1 MPDDSRTAETR
12 PSPDALL
19 EHAEREERGRLRI
32 FLGAAP
38 GVGKTYEMLMSGR
51 ARLADGV
58 DVVIGVVETH
68 GRKETQTLVEGYEVV
83 PRLEIDYKGRILE
96 EMDLDAILA
105 RHPALV
111 LVDELAH
118 TNAPGSRHPKRY
130 LDVQEILT
138 LGIDVYTTLN
148 IQHVE
153 SLNDVVAQITRVRVR
168 ETVPDS
174 IIDQADDIEI
184 IDLTP
189 DDLIKRL
196 EEGKVYIP
204 STAQR
209 AIENYFSPG
218 NLTALRELALR
229 RTAQRVDEQLLT
241 HMQAH
246 AIPGPWAA
254 GERVLV
260 CVDARPGG
268 AARVRYARR
277 LADRLRAPW
286 TALHVDTPRSAA
298 MPEEDKDRL
307 ATQLRL
313 AEQLGAE
320 VTTIPGQNVAQ
331 DIVRH
336 ATANNFTHI
345 VIGRPTRSRWRELI
359 EGSLTYDLIRN
370 AGDISVHVIS
380 GNERNAE
387 AMSRTVKAADE
398 QWQFEIWP
406 YLRATAYV
414 VGSLAFAVLLD
425 QFLDVRNLAVIF
437 LIGVLTS
444 AVTGGLW
451 PALYTCLIS
460 AVAFNYFFLEP
471 RYTLTI
477 EDPESIVALAVFLV
491 VAVIASNLTARVQR
505 QAVAARSRARAT
517 EDIYLFS
524 KKLAGAGTLDDVLW
538 ATAFQIASMLKL
550 RVVLLLP
557 EDGTIAVK
565 AGYPPDDTLAEADI
579 AAARWAWEHNRAA
592 GRGADTLPGAKR
604 LYLPLR
610 TGRTAV
616 GVVGLDN
623 DKQGPLLT
631 PEQQRLLDALADQAA
646 VAIERIQLVADV
658 DRAKL
663 AAEADRLRSALL
675 TSISHDLKTPLAAIM
690 GAAGTLRDFEAALPE
705 QDRTELLSTVLDEA
719 ERLNRFIANLLD
731 MTKIESGTMEPNYA
745 FHYLGDIVG
754 SALHRARKIVREH
767 KTEIDIPSDLP
778 MLPVDPVLF
787 EQVLFNLLDN
797 AAKYAPP
804 GSTIRLQAWADNGFI
819 ILQIMDEGPG
829 IPPADLKRVFDTF
842 YRVRKGDQ
850 VRAGTGLG
858 LSICR
863 GFIEAMGGTL
873 SAANRSDRPGAV
885 FTIKMQLV
893 PAELPNLGEPE
904 AGHQNTDDLP

>member
-138 LGIDVYTTLN
+138 HGIDVYTTLN

-153 SLNDVVAQITRVRVR
+153 SLNDVVTQITRVRVR

-451 PALYTCLIS
+451 PALYACLIS
-460 AVAFNYFFLEP
+460 AIAFNYFFLEP

-778 MLPVDPVLF
+778 MLRVDPVLF

>member
-1 MPDDSRTAETR
+1 MPDDRTDSQNR

-19 EHAEREERGRLRI
+19 EHAEREGRGRLRI

-38 GVGKTYEMLMSGR
+38 GVGKTYEMLMAGR
-51 ARLADGV
+51 AQRADDI
-58 DVVIGVVETH
+58 DVVIGIVETH
-68 GRKETQTLVEGYEVV
+68 GRKETQALVDGYEVIAR
-83 PRLEIDYKGRILE
+83 RLVEYRGQTLD
-96 EMDLDAILA
+96 EMDIDAILK
-105 RHPALV
+105 RRPDLV

-130 LDVQEILT
+130 LDVQEILAQ
-138 LGIDVYTTLN
+138 GIDVYTTLN

-174 IIDQADDIEI
+174 IIDEADDIEI

-196 EEGKVYIP
+196 RDGKVYFP
-204 STAQR
+204 NTAQR

-229 RTAQRVDEQLLT
+229 RTAQRVDEQLLN
-241 HMQAH
+241 HMQSH

-254 GERVLV
+254 GERVLA
-260 CVDARPGG
+260 CVDSQPGG
-268 AARVRYARR
+268 AARIRYARR

-286 TALHVDTPRSAA
+286 TALHVDTPRLAGLS
-298 MPEEDKDRL
+298 EEDKDRL
-307 ATQLRL
+307 ARNLRL

-320 VTTIPGQNVAQ
+320 IATIPGQDVAQ

-380 GNERNAE
+380 GAERDADMPS
-387 AMSRTVKAADE
+387 ARVKAAPE
-398 QWQFEIWP
+398 PKPFQIWP
-406 YLRATAYV
+406 YLFSTAYV
-414 VGSLAFAVLLD
+414 ASALAVSSILD
-425 QFLDVRNLAVIF
+425 QFLDVRNLASV
-437 LIGVLTS
+437 LLLAVLTS
-444 AVTGGLW
+444 AVTFGLW
-451 PALYTCLIS
+451 PALYACFLS
-460 AVAFNYFFLEP
+460 ALAFNFFFLEP

-477 EDPESIVALAVFLV
+477 REPESIVAFTVFLV

-517 EDIYLFS
+517 EDIYSFS

-538 ATAFQIASMLKL
+538 ATAFQIASMLKV

-557 EDGTIAVK
+557 ENGTITVK

-610 TGRTAV
+610 TGRTAI

-646 VAIERIQLVADV
+646 VAIERVQLVADV
-658 DRAKL
+658 DRARL

-690 GAAGTLRDFEAALPE
+690 GAAGTLKEFAPQLPE
-705 QDRTELLSTVLDEA
+705 TDRVELLSTVVSES

-731 MTKIESGTMEPNYA
+731 MTRIESGAMEPNDA
-745 FHYLGDIVG
+745 FHYVGDIVG
-754 SALHRARKIVREH
+754 SALNRAQKITIEH
-767 KTEIDIPSDLP
+767 KIETDIPADLP
-778 MLPVDPVLF
+778 MLRLDPVLF
-787 EQVLFNLLDN
+787 EQALFNLLDN
-797 AAKYAPP
+797 AAKYASP
-804 GSTIRLQAWADNGFI
+804 GSAIRLQAWVDNGAV
-819 ILQIMDEGPG
+819 ILQVMDEGPG
-829 IPPADLKRVFDTF
+829 IPPDDLERVFDTF
-842 YRVRKGDQ
+842 YRVRKRDQ

-858 LSICR
+858 LSISR
-863 GFIEAMGGTL
+863 GFIEAMGGMIA
-873 SAANRSDRPGAV
+873 AANRTDRQGAI
-885 FTIKMQLV
+885 FTIRMPV
-893 PAELPNLGEPE
+893 PADLPVLGAPL
-904 AGHQNTDDLP
+904 TDDAA

>member
-1 MPDDSRTAETR
+1 MPDDRTNHETR

-19 EHAEREERGRLRI
+19 EHAEREGRGRLRI

-38 GVGKTYEMLMSGR
+38 GVGKTYEMLMAGR
-51 ARLADGV
+51 ARRADGI

-68 GRKETQTLVEGYEVV
+68 GRKETQALVDGYEVI
-83 PRLEIDYKGRILE
+83 PRREVEYRGRTLD
-96 EMDLDAILA
+96 EMDIDAILK
-105 RHPALV
+105 RRPELV

-130 LDVQEILT
+130 LDVQEILSQ
-138 LGIDVYTTLN
+138 GIDVYTTLN

-174 IIDQADDIEI
+174 IIDEADDIEV

-196 EEGKVYIP
+196 HEGKVYFP
-204 STAQR
+204 QTAQR

-229 RTAQRVDEQLLT
+229 RTAQRVDEQLLN
-241 HMQAH
+241 HMQSH

-260 CVDARPGG
+260 CVDQRPGG
-268 AARVRYARR
+268 AARIRYARR

-286 TALHVDTPRSAA
+286 TALHVDTPRLAGMS
-298 MPEEDKDRL
+298 EEDKDRL
-307 ATQLRL
+307 ATNLRL

-336 ATANNFTHI
+336 ATTNNFTHI
-345 VIGRPTRSRWRELI
+345 VIGRPTRSRWRELV

-380 GNERNAE
+380 GTERDTE
-387 AMSRTVKAADE
+387 ATSPRVKAAAE
-398 QWQFEIWP
+398 QKPFQIWS
-406 YLRATAYV
+406 YLFSTAYV
-414 VGSLAFAVLLD
+414 VGALAVSAILD
-425 QFLDVRNLAVIF
+425 QFLDVRNLAIV
-437 LIGVLTS
+437 LLLSVLTS
-444 AVTGGLW
+444 AVTCGLW
-451 PALYTCLIS
+451 PALYACFVS
-460 AVAFNYFFLEP
+460 ALGFNYFFLEP

-477 EDPESIVALAVFLV
+477 RDPESIVAFAVFLV

-517 EDIYLFS
+517 EDIYSFS

-538 ATAFQIASMLKL
+538 ATAFQIASMLKV

-557 EDGTIAVK
+557 ENGTITVK

-579 AAARWAWEHNRAA
+579 AAARWAWEHDRPA

-623 DKQGPLLT
+623 DRQGPLLT

-658 DRAKL
+658 DRARL
-663 AAEADRLRSALL
+663 AAEADRLRTALL

-690 GAAGTLRDFEAALPE
+690 GAAGTLREYAAALPE
-705 QDRTELLSTVLDEA
+705 KDRADLLSTVVDES

-731 MTKIESGTMEPNYA
+731 MTKIESGAMEPNYA
-745 FHYLGDIVG
+745 FHFVGDIVG
-754 SALHRARKIVREH
+754 SALDRARKITGEH
-767 KTEIDIPSDLP
+767 RIDTDIPPDLP
-778 MLPVDPVLF
+778 MLRLDPVLF

-804 GSTIRLQAWADNGFI
+804 GSAIRLQGWLDNGSV
-819 ILQIMDEGPG
+819 ILQVMDEGPG
-829 IPPADLKRVFDTF
+829 IPPDDLERIFDTF
-842 YRVRKGDQ
+842 YRVRKRDQ

-858 LSICR
+858 LSISR
-863 GFIEAMGGTL
+863 GFVEAMGGTIL
-873 SAANRSDRPGAV
+873 AANRTDRPGAI
-885 FTIKMQLV
+885 FTIRMSV
-893 PAELPNLGEPE
+893 PEEIPDLAV
-904 AGHQNTDDLP
+904 AKTDDAA

>member
-1 MPDDSRTAETR
+1 MPDDRTDPKNR

-19 EHAEREERGRLRI
+19 EHAEREGRGRLRI

-38 GVGKTYEMLMSGR
+38 GVGKTYEMLMAGR
-51 ARLADGV
+51 ARRADGI
-58 DVVIGVVETH
+58 DVVIGIVETH
-68 GRKETQTLVEGYEVV
+68 GRKETQALVDGYEVI
-83 PRLEIDYKGRILE
+83 PRRLVEYRGQTLD
-96 EMDLDAILA
+96 EMDIDAILK
-105 RHPALV
+105 RRPALV

-130 LDVQEILT
+130 LDVREILAQ
-138 LGIDVYTTLN
+138 GIDVYTTLN

-174 IIDQADDIEI
+174 ILDEADDIEI

-196 EEGKVYIP
+196 QDGKVYFP
-204 STAQR
+204 NTAQR

-229 RTAQRVDEQLLT
+229 RTAQRVDEQLLN
-241 HMQAH
+241 HMQSH

-260 CVDARPGG
+260 CVDSQPGG
-268 AARVRYARR
+268 AARIRYARR

-286 TALHVDTPRSAA
+286 TALHVDTPRLAA
-298 MPEEDKDRL
+298 LSEEDKDRL
-307 ATQLRL
+307 ARNLRL

-320 VTTIPGQNVAQ
+320 IATIPGQNVAQ
-331 DIVRH
+331 DIVHH

-380 GNERNAE
+380 GAERDGDAPS
-387 AMSRTVKAADE
+387 ARVKAAPE
-398 QWQFEIWP
+398 QKPFQIWP
-406 YLRATAYV
+406 YLFSTAYV
-414 VGSLAFAVLLD
+414 AGALAVSSILD
-425 QFLDVRNLAVIF
+425 QFFDVRNLASV
-437 LIGVLTS
+437 LLLAVLTS
-444 AVTGGLW
+444 AVTFGLW
-451 PALYTCLIS
+451 PALYACFLS
-460 AVAFNYFFLEP
+460 ALAFNFFFLEP

-477 EDPESIVALAVFLV
+477 RDPESIVAFTVFLV

-505 QAVAARSRARAT
+505 QAAAARSRARAT
-517 EDIYLFS
+517 GDIYSFS
-524 KKLAGAGTLDDVLW
+524 RKLAGAGTLDDVLW
-538 ATAFQIASMLKL
+538 ATAFQIASMLKV

-557 EDGTIAVK
+557 ENGTITVK

-610 TGRTAV
+610 TGRTAI

-646 VAIERIQLVADV
+646 VAIERVQLVADV
-658 DRAKL
+658 DRARL

-690 GAAGTLRDFEAALPE
+690 GAAGTLKEFAPALPE
-705 QDRTELLSTVLDEA
+705 KDRADLLATVVSEA

-731 MTKIESGTMEPNYA
+731 MTRIESGAMEPNHA
-745 FHYLGDIVG
+745 FHYVGDVVG
-754 SALHRARKIVREH
+754 SALNRAQKITAEHRIE
-767 KTEIDIPSDLP
+767 TDIPADLP
-778 MLPVDPVLF
+778 MLRLDPVLF
-787 EQVLFNLLDN
+787 EQALFNLLDN
-797 AAKYAPP
+797 AAKYALP
-804 GSTIRLQAWADNGFI
+804 GSAIRLQAWVDNGAV
-819 ILQIMDEGPG
+819 ILQVMDEGPG
-829 IPPADLKRVFDTF
+829 IPPDDMERIFDTF
-842 YRVRKGDQ
+842 YRVRKRDQ

-858 LSICR
+858 LSISR
-863 GFIEAMGGTL
+863 GFIEAMGGTIA
-873 SAANRSDRPGAV
+873 AANRTDRPGAI
-885 FTIKMQLV
+885 FTIRMPV
-893 PAELPNLGEPE
+893 PAELPALDAPL
-904 AGHQNTDDLP
+904 TDGAA